1 MLDITSVIPA
11 RHKRTA
17 SGWISFNAV
26 CCEHNGEN
34 RDRRQRGG
42 VKQNGED
49 WSYHCFNCGFKASF
63 KLGRTLGFKTRKLLN
78 WFGVD
83 QGTIQAINLESLKHK
98 DMAQLMEDRSSRRV
112 EQVKF
117 NDVQMP
123 EELRLLEETDTKYI
137 KYLESRA
144 VDPGDYPYMISPEQ
158 KGRQAERIVI
168 PYTYEDRIVG
178 HTARFLDDR
187 KPKFISEQ
195 QPGYV
200 FGTDLQ
206 QEHWTQAIVVEGIF
220 DALSLN
226 CLALLHNDINDK
238 QATLLKSLRRDI
250 TVVPDQ
256 DQAGIKLI
264 DRAVALGFAVS
275 MPPWPDDVK
284 DVNDAVKRYGRL
296 GTLITIMKARETSK
310 IKIEMAKKKLITH
323 GKI

>member
-1 MLDITSVIPA
+1 MLDITSILPA
-11 RHKRTA
+11 KHKRTA

-34 RDRRQRGG
+34 RDKRQRGG
-42 VKQNGED
+42 LKQNGED

-63 KLGRTLGFKTRKLLN
+63 KLGRTLSFKARKLLN

-83 QGTIQAINLESLKHK
+83 QSVIQAINLESLKRK
-98 DMAQLMEDRSSRRV
+98 DMAQLVEDRAKPKV
-112 EQVKF
+112 QHIEF
-117 NDVQMP
+117 NDVVMP

-137 KYLESRA
+137 EYLESRA
-144 VDPGDYPYMISPEQ
+144 VDPGDYPYMVSPNQ

-168 PYTYEDRIVG
+168 PYTYEDRLVG
-178 HTARFLDDR
+178 YTARYLDDR

-238 QATLLKSLRRDI
+238 QARLLKNLRKDI

-256 DQAGIKLI
+256 DEAGLKLI
-264 DRAVALGFAVS
+264 DRAVELGFAVS
-275 MPPWPDDVK
+275 IPNWADDIK

-296 GTLITIMKARETSK
+296 GTLITIMTARETSK
-310 IKIEMAKKKLITH
+310 IKIELARRKLDKRLR
-323 GKI
+323 G